1 MNDTSRQTAHRSAR
15 RSAIRCGLA
24 AAAAMALPTLRAQT
38 LPDTARIIVG
48 FPPGGAPD
56 IVARRLSEQLAGKLA
71 ASVVVDNR
79 PGAAGRIAVDVAR
92 QNPAD
97 GLTLLLNP
105 AGVLT
110 INPHTYKKLNYD
122 PFKDFAPIGLA
133 ALIDFGFGVGPA
145 VPPEVKNIP
154 DFVKWAKANPGKVTY
169 GTPAAGSPSHFVG
182 DTLGRTQGVELT
194 HVPYRGGAPA
204 LNDLMGGQVSA
215 VILTLGDM
223 VQHEKAGRLRL
234 LAATGAARSKY
245 APDTPTFTEQK
256 IPGLDLR
263 DWTGVF
269 IAGTPSTE
277 VAGRVAALVRAATS
291 APAYVQALA
300 TSSLEAASST
310 PQELDKLARAD
321 FERWGPI
328 VKASGFVADV

>member
-1 MNDTSRQTAHRSAR
+1 MTLTTR
-15 RSAIRCGLA
+15 RTAIRYGLGAATLA
-24 AAAAMALPTLRAQT
+24 ALPWARAQA

-71 ASVVVDNR
+71 ATVVVDNR
-79 PGAAGRIAVDVAR
+79 PGAAGRIAVDIAR
-92 QNPAD
+92 QAPAD
-97 GLTLLLNP
+97 GTTLLLNP

-110 INPHTYKKLNYD
+110 ISPHTYKKLSYD
-122 PFKDFAPIGLA
+122 PFKDMAPISLA
-133 ALIDFGFGVGPA
+133 ALVDFGFGVGPA
-145 VPPEVKNIP
+145 VPAEVKNIA
-154 DFVKWAKANPGKVTY
+154 DFAKWAKANPGKVTY

-182 DTLGRTQGVELT
+182 DTLGRTLGVELT

-234 LAATGAARSKY
+234 LAATGPARSKY
-245 APDTPTFTEQK
+245 APETATFTEQK
-256 IPGLDLR
+256 VPGLDMR
-263 DWTGVF
+263 DWTGVY
-269 IAGTPSTE
+269 IAGAPSAE
-277 VAGRVAALVRAATS
+277 VLARVAALVRAAAS

-310 PQELDKLARAD
+310 PQELDRLARAD

>member
-1 MNDTSRQTAHRSAR
+1 MTQTTR
-15 RSAIRCGLA
+15 RTALRYGLA
-24 AAAAMALPTLRAQT
+24 ATAAIGLPSLRPAHAQALPE
-38 LPDTARIIVG
+38 TARIIVG

-71 ASVVVDNR
+71 GAVVVDNR

-92 QNPAD
+92 QSPAD

-110 INPHTYKKLNYD
+110 INPHTYRRLNYD
-122 PFKDFAPIGLA
+122 PFKDFAPMGLA

-145 VPPEVKNIP
+145 VPAEVKNIA

-169 GTPAAGSPSHFVG
+169 GTPAAGSPAHFTG
-182 DTLGRTQGVELT
+182 DTLGRNQGVELT

-234 LAATGAARSKY
+234 LAATGQTRSKY
-245 APDTPTFTEQK
+245 APDTPTFAEQK
-256 IPGLDLR
+256 VAGLELR
-263 DWTGVF
+263 DWTGVY
-269 IAGTPSTE
+269 IAGTPSAE
-277 VAGRVAALVRAATS
+277 VAAKVSALVRAATS

-310 PQELDKLARAD
+310 PQELDKLARTD

-328 VKASGFVADV
+328 IKASGFVADV